1 MSHTAKIWRG
11 WHRGELQ
18 IHFIHTGAAESILFI
33 FPDGTTMLNDCGDYR
48 AITRWEYAV
57 PIVPGP
63 EHLAGDWIARYV
75 QRVLPENPPEET
87 LRNLAELIYR
97 YDCTGYV
104 CLISREEAVLE
115 QLKSIAPWMI
125 LGFEGENYPDFC
137 HKVLLPGEALTKE
150 KADAIHAAGKICM
163 VFADDAGLA
172 EHCFTL
178 GADTV
183 LSRNFHQ
190 IQAK

>member
-1 MSHTAKIWRG
+1 MAA
-11 WHRGELQ
+11 L
-18 IHFIHTGAAESILFI
+18 GAAVAMDAREIGFDLIQAAPPETILRK
-33 FPDGTTMLNDCGDYR
+33 LSCH
-48 AITRWEYAV
+48 AV
-57 PIVPGP
+57 MNI
-63 EHLAGDWIARYV
+63 R
-75 QRVLPENPPEET
+75 LPENPPEET

-104 CLISREEAVLE
+104 CLISREETVLE

-137 HKVLLPGEALTKE
+137 HKVLLPGDALTKE

-172 EHCFTL
+172 KHCFTL